1 MTSVE
6 IKLTSIQDIHSFVN
20 LVNKYGMEVDLSSGR
35 YIVNAKSI
43 MGILSLDLAN
53 PVILTAH
60 ADDCDALLSDLSE
73 YMVK

>member
-6 IKLTSIQDIHSFVN
+6 IKLTSIQDIHSFVGIVSN
-20 LVNKYGMEVDLSSGR
+20 HGMEVDLSSGR

-43 MGILSLDLAN
+43 MGILSLDLTK

-60 ADDCDALLSDLSE
+60 ADDCDQLLVDLTD

>member
-6 IKLTSIQDIHSFVN
+6 IKLTSVQDIHNFVGI
-20 LVNKYGMEVDLSSGR
+20 VNNHNMEVDLSSGR
-35 YIVNAKSI
+35 YVVNAKSI
-43 MGILSLDLAN
+43 MGILSLDLSK

-60 ADDCDALLSDLSE
+60 ADDCDKLLLDLSE

>member
-6 IKLTSIQDIHSFVN
+6 IKLTSIQDIQSFVGIVSN
-20 LVNKYGMEVDLSSGR
+20 HNMEVDLSSGR

-43 MGILSLDLAN
+43 MGILSLDLTT

-60 ADDCDALLSDLSE
+60 ADDCDGLLSDLSGF
-73 YMVK
+73 MVK

>member
-6 IKLTSIQDIHSFVN
+6 IKLTSIQDIHSFVGIVSN
-20 LVNKYGMEVDLSSGR
+20 HDMEVDLSSGR

-43 MGILSLDLAN
+43 MGILSLDLAK

-60 ADDCDALLSDLSE
+60 ADDCDKLLTDLSGF
-73 YMVK
+73 MVK